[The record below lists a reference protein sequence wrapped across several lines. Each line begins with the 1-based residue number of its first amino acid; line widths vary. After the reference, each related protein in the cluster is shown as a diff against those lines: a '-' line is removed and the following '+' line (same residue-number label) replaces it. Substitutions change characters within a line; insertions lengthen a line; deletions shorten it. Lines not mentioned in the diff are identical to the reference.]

1 MFYKALG
8 IRIKSI
14 LTVFCLL
21 FFGLIFLNSCSVDR
35 DPGNVQIDAAPPQV
49 LSLTI
54 DAGEG
59 SIVSRSVT
67 VDLTATDDTAITGYY
82 VSEDPQAP
90 APDDAR
96 WVAIDPAGV
105 LETNISYEL
114 SEGYGDKTLY
124 VFVRDSANNVSV
136 TESTVKKV
144 VVGTKVSNPNVIMIV
159 VDTLRADH
167 LPTWGYARNTAP
179 NIAEFA
185 GQSVVFKNAIAPAS
199 WTYPSYA
206 SILLGKLAFNHEH
219 NVYEKKR
226 IEEGAALPI
235 HMKYKGYATVSLQ
248 TNLLLEYLDVDFDE
262 RFQIIDGSN
271 LDQQIVQKAVK
282 WLDADVNKDRTFFM
296 FLGLIS
302 PHWDY
307 DPQRSYLYDF
317 VNDDVYASSGYK
329 VVSLTDGIAYSDLS
343 ADVQSC
349 VAEPANIEGL
359 YQDSRLYAAAYDSE
373 IRFADYNI
381 GVLLDSLKA
390 KGIYDDAL
398 IIITADHGE
407 NMTDHEDYFSHGDN
421 LYNSLVHV
429 PLLIKFPGQT
439 EGMTVDDYVRTIDA
453 LPTVLDYLDLDVDSL
468 SIDGKSLIP
477 VVNGQDVN
485 FGGRPVISYQAE
497 SWDHPEKISL
507 IKDGY
512 KLIKTGDETELFDL
526 ALDPNEQRNIAGLDT
541 DRVNSFNLYLNQ
553 YYSAQ

>member
-1 MFYKALG
+1 MCYKALG
-8 IRIKSI
+8 IRINSI
-14 LTVFCLL
+14 LTICFLHII
-21 FFGLIFLNSCSVDR
+21 GLIFLNSCSVGHDF
-35 DPGNVQIDAAPPQV
+35 GNVQIDAAPPQD

-54 DAGEG
+54 NGED
-59 SIVSRSVT
+59 SIDSRTVT
-67 VDLTATDDTAITGYY
+67 VDLSAEDDTAITGYY
-82 VSEDPQAP
+82 VSEEPQAP
-90 APDDAR
+90 SPDDAR
-96 WVAIDPAGV
+96 WAAIEPVGV
-105 LETNISYEL
+105 LEIKISHEL
-114 SEGYGDKTLY
+114 SEGYGEKTLY
-124 VFVRDSANNVSV
+124 AFVRDSSNNVS
-136 TESTVKKV
+136 STVSSVKRV
-144 VVGTKVSNPNVIMIV
+144 VVGSKTANPNVVMIV

-167 LPTWGYARNTAP
+167 LPAWGYARDTAP

-185 GQSVVFKNAIAPAS
+185 GQSVVFKNAIAPAA

-206 SILLGKLAFNHEH
+206 SMLLGKFAFNHEH

-248 TNLLLEYLDVDFDE
+248 TNVLVEYLDADFDE
-262 RFQIIDGSN
+262 RFQIVDGSN

-282 WLDADVNKDRTFFM
+282 WLDADANKDRTFFM
-296 FLGLIS
+296 FVGLIS

-307 DPQRSYLYDF
+307 DPGRSYLYDF
-317 VNDDVYASSGYK
+317 VNDDVYASSGNK
-329 VVSLTDGIAYSDLS
+329 VVSFSDGIAYTDLNS
-343 ADVQSC
+343 DVQAC
-349 VAEPANIEGL
+349 IAEPLSIEGI
-359 YQDSRLYAAAYDSE
+359 YQDSRLYVAAYDSE
-373 IRFADYNI
+373 IRFADYSI
-381 GVLLDSLKA
+381 GVLLESLKA
-390 KGIYDDAL
+390 KGLYDDSL

-407 NMTDHEDYFSHGDN
+407 NMTDHTNYFSHGDN
-421 LYNSLVHV
+421 LYNSLLHV

-439 EGMTVDDYVRTIDA
+439 ESLSVDEYVRTIDA
-453 LPTVLDYLDLDVDSL
+453 LPTVLDYLNLDVDSL

-485 FGGRPVISYQAE
+485 FGGRPVISYIAG
-497 SWDHPEKISL
+497 SWDHSEKISL

-541 DRVNSFNLYLNQ
+541 DRVNSFNIQLNQ